1 MHGSV
6 QDWVREAIMEAEV
19 KGLDVAEAGSRNWNG
34 SWRNDVEYFQ
44 PASYA
49 GIDLSPGPGVDVVMS
64 AADLPLLGEFD
75 LVFST
80 EMLEHAEDWR
90 AAMAGMITAVKP
102 GGILVITTRSKGF
115 PYHDYEGDYWRYSV
129 LNMRLIMERAGMEI
143 VILISDPDCP
153 GVFVKA
159 RKPMKWSFPDN
170 PWEDII
176 LDPPE

>member
-1 MHGSV
+1 
-6 QDWVREAIMEAEV
+6 
-19 KGLDVAEAGSRNWNG
+19 
-34 SWRNDVEYFQ
+34 
-44 PASYA
+44 
-49 GIDLSPGPGVDVVMS
+49 
-64 AADLPLLGEFD
+64 
-75 LVFST
+75 
-80 EMLEHAEDWR
+80 
-90 AAMAGMITAVKP
+90 MAGMITAVKP

-129 LNMRLIMERAGMEI
+129 PNMRLIMERAGMEI